1 MIFQMHVNSAKKYP
15 DDSEVYFVL
24 TQYMYIKNI
33 KFQWSSYDLNV

>member
-1 MIFQMHVNSAKKYP
+1 MIFQMYVNSAKKYP
-15 DDSEVYFVL
+15 DDFSLFFL